1 MNPIDCIWLLL
12 SLCFFFA
19 FCIHVCAHSSDK
31 YGGSW
36 VYVLFQDF
44 IRYGKTKTTLQRSD
58 LLRYF
63 DVPKRWFFHFY
74 AVSVIWNSLLLTIC
88 LQKTLLGK
96 QFPGWLES
104 TLSFLNGGTATPGT
118 GEQFSL
124 LLVQVLLCAHS
135 LRRLLECLFVSV
147 FSNGVI
153 HLAQYGFGLG
163 YYILLGLTVLC
174 TNIHTEHEGS
184 FKGGVL
190 AQVRWNHFAGVGLFV
205 WASVHQH
212 RCHVILANL
221 RKGRSGEVLTLAH
234 CVPHGDWFRL
244 VSCPHYFAE
253 LLIYVSY
260 CVALGG
266 GAPTW
271 WLVVLYVFCCQA
283 LEAVLCH
290 QFYLAKFDSYPKH
303 RKAFIPLVL

>member
-118 GEQFSL
+118 
-124 LLVQVLLCAHS
+124 
-135 LRRLLECLFVSV
+135 
-147 FSNGVI
+147 
-153 HLAQYGFGLG
+153 
-163 YYILLGLTVLC
+163 
-174 TNIHTEHEGS
+174 GS